1 MSTYELVR
9 KTKIDGDFEGFDD
22 EVLFRFV
29 DGTYWMQAQYMYWY
43 HYAYRPDVNLLR
55 ANGRFYLQ
63 IDGKD
68 KVVPVRQ
75 ITDVTESRIDGEF
88 KGWEG
93 ETVYTLTNG
102 QVWKQCTYHYEY
114 KYSYR
119 PEALIYNSGTG
130 YKMQVEGTTADVR
143 RVK

>member
-1 MSTYELVR
+1 MSIYELVR

-22 EVLFRFV
+22 EILFKFV
-29 DGTYWMQAQYMYWY
+29 DGTYWIQSQYMYWY
-43 HYAYRPDVNLLR
+43 HYAFRPDVNLLR

-68 KVVPVRQ
+68 KIVPIRQ
-75 ITDVTESRIDGEF
+75 ITDVIESRIDGEF

-93 ETVYTLTNG
+93 ETVYTLSNG
-102 QVWKQCTYHYEY
+102 QVWKQNTYHYEY

-119 PEALIYNSGTG
+119 PETLIYNSGAG
-130 YKMQVEGTTADVR
+130 YKMQVEGTVANVR
-143 RVK
+143 RVR

>member
-29 DGTYWMQAQYMYWY
+29 DGTYWIQAQYMYWY

-75 ITDVTESRIDGEF
+75 ITDVIQSRIDGEF

-93 ETVYTLTNG
+93 ETVYTLT
-102 QVWKQCTYHYEY
+102 
-114 KYSYR
+114 
-119 PEALIYNSGTG
+119 
-130 YKMQVEGTTADVR
+130 
-143 RVK
+143 

>member
-9 KTKIDGDFEGFDD
+9 KTKIDGDFD
-22 EVLFRFV
+22 RFV
-29 DGTYWMQAQYMYWY
+29 DGTYWIQAQYMYWY

-75 ITDVTESRIDGEF
+75 ITDVIQSRIDGEF
-88 KGWEG
+88 
-93 ETVYTLTNG
+93 
-102 QVWKQCTYHYEY
+102 
-114 KYSYR
+114 
-119 PEALIYNSGTG
+119 
-130 YKMQVEGTTADVR
+130 
-143 RVK
+143 